1 MKYINGIPLKR
12 NKLKSVVSQDDNK
25 QHYLFCASMS
35 TYFYKLLSI

>member
-1 MKYINGIPLKR
+1 MKYINGIPLK

-35 TYFYKLLSI
+35 TYFYKLLSF